1 MDGASSSSSSVKI
14 HCISDSMT
22 AGGGG
27 LGGSRCGGIALLV
40 VDTITGD
47 GSTKRCVS
55 MRVSGCTDGEWSMS
69 SGSVVQSS
77 RCWRI

>member
-1 MDGASSSSSSVKI
+1 
-14 HCISDSMT
+14 MT

-47 GSTKRCVS
+47 GSTKAVFRCA
-55 MRVSGCTDGEWSMS
+55 
-69 SGSVVQSS
+69 SVVVQTAS
-77 RCWRI
+77 RV